1 MGTVL
6 AKEPNAPREYGIPP
20 HDRTAQKRDDYTR
33 DYEQSSYLDR
43 ERDTASRKPA
53 LAEPKPVNLQ
63 RVKARVDK
71 VHVDGLVRTKDDIVK
86 AQVTELFKAND
97 FQDVIVRA
105 HKVRGKLEA
114 LGCFGN
120 IGVYIDTSNGPG
132 STPEGVEVT
141 FNVREMKRITGGIN
155 TMVGNNEG
163 SLIIGARAPNIFG
176 RGERLQMEYSYGSK
190 NSANI
195 NISAVKPFVDSWLH
209 KVLTASAFCTMTDLP
224 WSGYKQSDTG
234 FLLDLALNP
243 GGTGTLKHNFQY
255 EGTYRDISPQKQV
268 TFRVREQSGPSLK
281 SALRHIC
288 SIDKRD
294 GVIFPTSG
302 SLIQFTTE
310 VAGLGGNIGFV
321 KNEFV
326 MQSNWSPHE
335 FATFQLGF
343 QSGLLRGISND
354 MQISI
359 CDNFFL
365 GGPLNLRGFDMR
377 GCGPRL
383 EGNSIGGDVYW
394 ALALHLYTPLPFR
407 PGKNSFGDLFRL
419 HGFIN
424 GGNLT
429 NFSFKFDGD
438 FKENLKIFTNNVRCT
453 TGAGIAMKL
462 GNVARVELNLIMP
475 LLFAR
480 SDLLQQFQFG
490 IGLHYL

>member
-6 AKEPNAPREYGIPP
+6 AKEPQAPREFGTTS
-20 HDRTAQKRDDYTR
+20 HNRTDQKREDYR
-33 DYEQSSYLDR
+33 KDYEHSAYYDQ
-43 ERDTASRKPA
+43 ERDALPRKPT
-53 LAEPKPVNLQ
+53 LDEPKPVNLQ
-63 RVKARVDK
+63 RVRARVDK
-71 VHVDGLVRTKDDIVK
+71 VHIDGLVRTKDDIVK
-86 AQVTELFKAND
+86 AQVTEMFKAKD

-105 HKVRGKLEA
+105 HKVRGKLDA

-120 IGVYIDTSNGPG
+120 IGVYIDTSKG
-132 STPEGVEVT
+132 SDATPEGVEVT
-141 FNVREMKRITGGIN
+141 FTVSEMKRIMGGIN

-163 SLIIGARAPNIFG
+163 SIIIGARAPNIFG
-176 RGERLQMEYSYGSK
+176 RGERLQMEYSYGNKSST
-190 NSANI
+190 NVSV
-195 NISAVKPFVDSWLH
+195 SAVKPFVDSWLH
-209 KVLTASAFCTMTDLP
+209 KVLTASVFSTTNDLP
-224 WSGYKQSDTG
+224 WSGYKQCDTG
-234 FLLDLALNP
+234 FLLDLALNR
-243 GGTGTLKHNFQY
+243 GGTGTLKHNLQY
-255 EGTYRDISPQKQV
+255 EGTYRNISASKQV

-281 SALRHIC
+281 SALRYIGC
-288 SIDKRD
+288 IDKRD
-294 GVIFPTSG
+294 SLIFPTTG

-310 VAGLGGNIGFV
+310 VAGLGGNIGFI

-343 QSGLLRGISND
+343 QSGLLQGISND

-377 GCGPRL
+377 GCGPRC

-407 PGKNSFGDLFRL
+407 PGRNSFGDLFRL

-429 NFSFKFDGD
+429 NCSFKFDRD
-438 FKENLKIFTNNVRCT
+438 LTENLKIFTNNVRCT

-475 LLFAR
+475 LLFVR
-480 SDLLQQFQFG
+480 SDVLQQFQLG
-490 IGLHYL
+490 IGLQYL

>member
-6 AKEPNAPREYGIPP
+6 AKEPEAPREFVTTS
-20 HDRTAQKRDDYTR
+20 HNRTNPKREDYR
-33 DYEQSSYLDR
+33 KDYEHSAYYNQ
-43 ERDTASRKPA
+43 ERDALPRKPT
-53 LAEPKPVNLQ
+53 LADPKPVNLQ
-63 RVKARVDK
+63 RVRARVDK
-71 VHVDGLVRTKDDIVK
+71 VHIDGLVRTKDDIIK
-86 AQVTELFKAND
+86 AQVTELFKAKD

-105 HKVRGKLEA
+105 HKV
-114 LGCFGN
+114 
-120 IGVYIDTSNGPG
+120 
-132 STPEGVEVT
+132 T
-141 FNVREMKRITGGIN
+141 FTVNEMKRIMGGIN

-163 SLIIGARAPNIFG
+163 SIIIGARAPNIFG
-176 RGERLQMEYSYGSK
+176 RGEKLQMEYSYGNKSST
-190 NSANI
+190 NVNV
-195 NISAVKPFVDSWLH
+195 SAVKPFVDSWLH
-209 KVLTASAFCTMTDLP
+209 KVLTASVFSTTNDLP
-224 WSGYKQSDTG
+224 WSGYKQCDTG
-234 FLLDLALNP
+234 FLLDLAFNR

-255 EGTYRDISPQKQV
+255 EGTYRNISASKQV

-281 SALRHIC
+281 SALRYIGC
-288 SIDKRD
+288 IDKRD
-294 GVIFPTSG
+294 GLIFPTTG

-310 VAGLGGNIGFV
+310 VAGLGGNIGFI

-343 QSGLLRGISND
+343 QSGLLQGISND

-377 GCGPRL
+377 GCGPRC
-383 EGNSIGGDVYW
+383 EGNSIGGDLYW

-407 PGKNSFGDLFRL
+407 PGQNSFGDLFRL

-429 NFSFKFDGD
+429 NFSFKFDRD
-438 FKENLKIFTNNVRCT
+438 LKDNLKIFTNNVRCT

-475 LLFAR
+475 LLFVR
-480 SDLLQQFQFG
+480 SDVLQQFQFG
-490 IGLHYL
+490 IGLQYL